1 MANYFSNVPNIRV
14 GVPGME
20 TSQQEYVTIKNI
32 FRRVK
37 GVFLSMRRDTIFE
50 KYTVPGDE
58 KPYQVSQR
66 IYKTPDYEWI
76 ILLTNDI
83 TNIYSEWPLSQREFE
98 DMMQRKYGTRSN
110 ETKHWVT
117 KEVIY
122 ENMVIVQ
129 PGIIVN
135 QNYTYKRPD
144 GVIIGGDSLV
154 RPISYYEYEYQLNED
169 KRLIYLLNPVYVDE
183 FDRQMRELL
192 QYPESQDRV
201 SYTEKKSGDDDEIY
215 AVRIFEQ

>member
-37 GVFLSMRRDTIFE
+37 GVFLSMKRDTIFE
-50 KYTVPGDE
+50 KYTIPGDE

-117 KEVIY
+117 KEVIF

-154 RPISYYEYEYQLNED
+154 RPISHYEYEYELNEN
-169 KRLIYLLNPVYVDE
+169 KRLIYLLNPVYIDE

-192 QYPESQDRV
+192 QYPESEDRL

>member
-37 GVFLSMRRDTIFE
+37 GVFLSMKRDTIFE
-50 KYTVPGDE
+50 KYTIPGDE
-58 KPYQVSQR
+58 NPYQVSQR

-117 KEVIY
+117 KEVIF

-154 RPISYYEYEYQLNED
+154 RPISHYEYEYELNEN
-169 KRLIYLLNPVYVDE
+169 KRLIYLLNPVYIDE

-192 QYPESQDRV
+192 QYPESEDRL

>member
-37 GVFLSMRRDTIFE
+37 GVFLSMKRDTIFE
-50 KYTVPGDE
+50 KYTIPGDE

-83 TNIYSEWPLSQREFE
+83 TNIYSEWTLSQREFE

-117 KEVIY
+117 KEVIF

-154 RPISYYEYEYQLNED
+154 RPISHYEYEYELNEN
-169 KRLIYLLNPVYVDE
+169 KRLIYLLNPVYIDE

-192 QYPESQDRV
+192 QYPESEDRL

>member
-1 MANYFSNVPNIRV
+1 MSNYFANVPNIRV

-20 TSQQEYVTIKNI
+20 TSQQEYVVIKNI

-37 GVFLSMRRDTIFE
+37 GIFMSMKRDTIFE
-50 KYTVPGDE
+50 KYTIPGDE
-58 KPYQVSQR
+58 KPYQVSDR
-66 IYKTPDYEWI
+66 IYKTPNYEWI

-98 DMMQRKYGTRSN
+98 DMMQRKYGTKSN

-117 KEVIY
+117 KEILFN
-122 ENMVIVQ
+122 NMVIV
-129 PGIIVN
+129 PAGIIVN

-144 GVIIGGDSLV
+144 GVIIGGDTLV
-154 RPISYYEYEYQLNED
+154 RPISFYEYEYELNEK
-169 KRLIYLLNPVYVDE
+169 KRLIYLINPVYIDE

-192 QYPESQDRV
+192 QYPESEDRI
-201 SYTEKKSGDDDEIY
+201 SYTEKGSGDEDEIY
-215 AVRIFEQ
+215 SVRIFEQ